1 MRLLLLLLLPPA
13 SKCSLIIATAT
24 IAAAET
30 PTLASTC
37 MQWAI
42 GVAIAA
48 TAAAAAAPGTLTAVV
63 ANAPA
68 ASAATIAART
78 VNRWLSAETAKALR
92 IFWQGLRADLTAFM
106 ALQTLGTMSERS

>member
-1 MRLLLLLLLPPA
+1 MR
-13 SKCSLIIATAT
+13 
-24 IAAAET
+24 
-30 PTLASTC
+30 
-37 MQWAI
+37 WAV

-48 TAAAAAAPGTLTAVV
+48 TAAAAAAAAPGTLTAVV

-92 IFWQGLRADLTAFM
+92 AFWQGLRANLTAFM

>member
-1 MRLLLLLLLPPA
+1 MR
-13 SKCSLIIATAT
+13 
-24 IAAAET
+24 
-30 PTLASTC
+30 
-37 MQWAI
+37 WAV

-48 TAAAAAAPGTLTAVV
+48 AAAAAAAAAPGTLTA
-63 ANAPA
+63 A

>member
-1 MRLLLLLLLPPA
+1 MR
-13 SKCSLIIATAT
+13 
-24 IAAAET
+24 
-30 PTLASTC
+30 
-37 MQWAI
+37 WAV

-48 TAAAAAAPGTLTAVV
+48 AAAAAAAAAPGTLTAVV

-78 VNRWLSAETAKALR
+78 VNRWLSAETAKAPLIR

-106 ALQTLGTMSERS
+106 AFQALGTMSERS